1 MSDIQR
7 AGTTPRYSDF
17 TVHQGVVYCVEVPPD
32 ETADIATQTAQML
45 SSLTALLERAGSGKH
60 RLLLATLYLVDMADY
75 DAVNAVWDAW
85 MPAGTA
91 PARAC
96 VQVGRPGEPG
106 LEGRDRRAGGGRRL
120 SKPGARKSC
129 SVMSKIFTNPLL
141 V

>member
-45 SSLTALLERAGSGKH
+45 DSLAVLLERAGSGKG

-75 DAVNAVWDAW
+75 DGMNAVWDAW
-85 MPAGTA
+85 LPEGAAPVRCCVEARLANPGWRVEMAVTA
-91 PARAC
+91 AVR
-96 VQVGRPGEPG
+96 G
-106 LEGRDRRAGGGRRL
+106 
-120 SKPGARKSC
+120 
-129 SVMSKIFTNPLL
+129 
-141 V
+141 

>member
-45 SSLTALLERAGSGKH
+45 DSLAVLLERAGSGKG

-75 DAVNAVWDAW
+75 DTVNAVWDAW
-85 MPAGTA
+85 VPAGTA
-91 PARAC
+91 PCRAC
-96 VQVGRPGEPG
+96 VQVVRLANPGWRVEVAVQAAVG
-106 LEGRDRRAGGGRRL
+106 
-120 SKPGARKSC
+120 
-129 SVMSKIFTNPLL
+129 
-141 V
+141 

>member
-32 ETADIATQTAQML
+32 ENADIATQTAQML
-45 SSLTALLERAGSGKH
+45 ASLEALLARAGSGKG

-75 DAVNAVWDAW
+75 DVVNAVWDAW
-85 MPAGTA
+85 VPAGTA

-96 VQVGRPGEPG
+96 VQVGRLASPGWKVEI
-106 LEGRDRRAGGGRRL
+106 AVQAAVGG
-120 SKPGARKSC
+120 
-129 SVMSKIFTNPLL
+129 
-141 V
+141 